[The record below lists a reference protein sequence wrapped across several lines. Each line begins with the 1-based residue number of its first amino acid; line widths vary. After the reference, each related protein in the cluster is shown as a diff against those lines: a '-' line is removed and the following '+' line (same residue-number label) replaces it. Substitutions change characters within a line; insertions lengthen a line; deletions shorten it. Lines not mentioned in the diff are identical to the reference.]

1 MADLLRISIQGALP
15 GGEKW
20 SVNPIYRFTAP
31 IAVSATECAAVA
43 AGIHGIAVP
52 GTLTALN
59 PAGVSM
65 TGTRVEARD
74 LNGALENV
82 AEVARTTPVVG
93 TSATTHP
100 LQTSIV
106 LSLLSVDSTARGKGR
121 LYWPALGIA
130 LNSSTLRFSTAPV
143 GDYLAGMNAYLASIR
158 AAIRA
163 VGGMTTASLAVWSRT
178 TPKTEI
184 VVNVRAG
191 DVPDVQR
198 RRRDKLI
205 ETYVSAAV
213 AP

>member
-1 MADLLRISIQGALP
+1 MANLLRISLQGSLP

-20 SVNPIYRFTAP
+20 SVNPIYAMTAP
-31 IAVSATECAAVA
+31 IAVSADECAAVA
-43 AGIHGIAVP
+43 TAIHGIAVP
-52 GTLTALN
+52 GILSSLN
-59 PAGVSM
+59 PAGVAL

-74 LNGALENV
+74 TNGALENV
-82 AEVARTTPVVG
+82 AEVARSSPVVG

-100 LQTSIV
+100 MQTSIV
-106 LSLLSVDSTARGKGR
+106 LSLRSTDSTARGKGR

-130 LNSSTLRFSTAPV
+130 LNASTLRFNSTV
-143 GDYLAGMNAYLASIR
+143 VSDYLTTMNAYLASIR
-158 AAIRA
+158 AAVRG
-163 VGGMTTASLAVWSRT
+163 VGGLTTASLAVWSRT

-184 VVNVRAG
+184 VVTLRAG

-198 RRRDKLI
+198 RRRDKLV